1 MAFQLRRG
9 TNENRQFITPAEGE
23 LLYTTDTN
31 RLYVGGKTG
40 GEGALVTGGIAVG
53 GGTGGGAVD
62 SVNGQTGDVVLALGD
77 LDGVVIT
84 GTPSD
89 GQVLKYDSGTTSWVN
104 GTGGGSASD
113 SFKTIVVAGQSS
125 VVADS
130 ATDTLTLV
138 AGTNV
143 TITTNATTDT
153 ITINSTASSS
163 VAVLDDLTDVVITG
177 TPTNGQVLKYDTG
190 TSKWINSAISGSGT
204 VNEGAQGSFAFYAA
218 NGTAVSGG
226 AGIDLVDGILKAS
239 LPITNPG
246 YIEVH
251 ENSESRLLQLRTAT
265 EVGCGNISFIQSYGT
280 IAAPAA
286 APGSGVYLGRMR
298 FEGYTNS
305 TDYSSGAAIEAKLES
320 TTYNTDPVSINF
332 ASGDGAEITFGFT
345 DATFSTP
352 PFITGA
358 SVTVSGVVSGTGNYN
373 GTYIVTGCSGD
384 GMTFAGA
391 TTGTY
396 TSGGSVVNDI
406 DIVSAGL
413 YFNTTSPTGENL
425 TRLRVNNAGVVFVGP
440 TSLPENPGYTGR
452 LVIVSLENPSAGID
466 DCAISVRSCFDG
478 TGGQRLV
485 STRARGSLAAVLP
498 VLAGDDLFSID
509 IHGNSTTVTDILS
522 SRIVGMA
529 EGTIGASIVPGKL
542 ILQTA
547 NSAGSL
553 VDGLTVNSK
562 QMTTFGGM
570 AKIVSYA
577 DEAAAEA
584 AVGGTPSNGMM
595 YYDSGSNVAK
605 MYGNSAWHALW

>member
-1 MAFQLRRG
+1 MAFQIRRG

-31 RLYVGGKTG
+31 RLYVGGKTDG
-40 GEGALVTGGIAVG
+40 LGALVTGGIAVG
-53 GGTGGGAVD
+53 SGVGGGAVD
-62 SVNGQTGDVVLALGD
+62 SVNGQDGDVVLTLD
-77 LDGVVIT
+77 DIDGVVIT

-89 GQVLKYDSGTTSWVN
+89 GQVLKYDTGTSKWVN
-104 GTGGGSASD
+104 GTDNSSGASSD
-113 SFKTIVVAGQSS
+113 SFKTIVVAGQTN

-143 TITTNATTDT
+143 SITTNATTDT

-163 VAVLDDLTDVVITG
+163 VAVLDDLTDVVISG
-177 TPTNGQVLKYDTG
+177 TPSNGQVLKYNTG
-190 TSKWINSAISGSGT
+190 TSKWVNGTGSGT
-204 VNEGAQGSFAFYAA
+204 INTGSIGSFAFYAA
-218 NGTAVSGG
+218 DGDTISGG
-226 AGIDLVDGILKAS
+226 AGIDLIDSVLVAS

-384 GMTFAGA
+384 GMTVAGA

-406 DIVSAGL
+406 DIVSAGI

-440 TSLPENPGYTGR
+440 TTVPENPGYTGR
-452 LVIVSLENPSAGID
+452 LVVVSLENASTGVDDSAL
-466 DCAISVRSCFDG
+466 SVRACFNG
-478 TGGQRLV
+478 TSGQRLV
-485 STRARGSLAAVLP
+485 STRTRGTLDAQLP
-498 VLAGDDLFSID
+498 VNSGDDLFGIE
-509 IHGNSTTVTDILS
+509 IRGTSTTVTDILS

-577 DEAAAEA
+577 NEAAAEA